1 MLTGLVLCGPQSPAP
16 KRPFFQL
23 PFAKGSTPQITPIS
37 TTASPK
43 TASTPSLPQWA
54 ATLVTTLDLANPSRV
69 PAWTDLHPEAKTT
82 ISPRPYSL
90 VTTLSLANPSRL
102 PKWSDLHPEPK
113 ATAGFPQAKL
123 VTTLALA
130 NPSSLPAW
138 TDLHPEPKTT
148 AASPKAALV
157 TTLALADPSRLPAW
171 TDLHPEPKTTA
182 ATLRP
187 YTLVTTLALADPSK
201 LPAWTDLHPEPKTT
215 AAAPRPYTLVTTLA
229 LADPSKLP
237 AWTDLHPEPKTTAA
251 APRPYTLVTTL
262 ALADPSKL
270 PAWTDLHPQ
279 PTIAPV
285 APGATLV
292 TTLDLADPSKLPHWT
307 DLYPEPPAPRITAY
321 APGAQS
327 APPRAEWGATLVTT
341 LPLAPSQALTR
352 SGGPK
357 PAEATGLPGGTIP
370 LPATPPVVVTGET
383 PAVAQPLQGNTEDLN
398 PLQITADNVGGFILH
413 EYPPGTWVNHVL
425 VRPNGHLLLTLF
437 DRPEVH
443 TYDPSKGDTVPPVVA
458 ARLPDNM
465 RINAVTEFEADKY
478 AVLATIPGEEANRRA
493 TLFVLTM
500 SGTPD
505 GAPRLEM
512 RTVVEDAESIVD
524 LVAINSTTLLA
535 ASEGTIHGIGVR
547 SGLNRPLW
555 TDPTMIPG
563 INAVKF
569 RPPYVYYVNGQAGRF
584 ARLPFDLP
592 TLEALAPAEVIVDGV
607 PGITDVA
614 LAPWTGTEGYLLNF
628 EQNMI
633 SRVNNVAAVDTIL
646 TGVRGP
652 TSAAFGRLA
661 GTSKTLYVV
670 TGAPP
675 GTVAKIL
682 AVTID

>member
-1 MLTGLVLCGPQSPAP
+1 MLTGLVLCRPQSPAP

-23 PFAKGSTPQITPIS
+23 PFPKGTTPQITEIS

-43 TASTPSLPQWA
+43 AASTPSLPQWA
-54 ATLVTTLDLANPSRV
+54 ATLVTTLDLANPSRL

-82 ISPRPYSL
+82 ILPRPYSL
-90 VTTLSLANPSRL
+90 VTTLNLANPSRL
-102 PKWSDLHPEPK
+102 PQWSDLHPEPK
-113 ATAGFPQAKL
+113 TTAGPPQGKL

-138 TDLHPEPKTT
+138 TDLHPEPKKT
-148 AASPKAALV
+148 AASPKATLV
-157 TTLALADPSRLPAW
+157 TTLALANPSRLPQW

-182 ATLRP
+182 PAPRP

-201 LPAWTDLHPEPKTT
+201 LPAWADLHPEPKTT
-215 AAAPRPYTLVTTLA
+215 AAPRPYTLVTTLA

-237 AWTDLHPEPKTTAA
+237 AWIDLHPE
-251 APRPYTLVTTL
+251 
-262 ALADPSKL
+262 
-270 PAWTDLHPQ
+270 

-292 TTLDLADPSKLPHWT
+292 TTLDLADPKKLPHWT

-327 APPRAEWGATLVTT
+327 PPPRAEWGATLVTT
-341 LPLAPSQALTR
+341 LPLGPSQAATR

-357 PAEATGLPGGTIP
+357 PAEATNLPDGTIP
-370 LPATPPVVVTGET
+370 LPVTPPVVVTGQT
-383 PAVAQPLQGNTEDLN
+383 PAVAQPLQGNTEDPN

-458 ARLPDNM
+458 ARLPNNM

-478 AVLATIPGEEANRRA
+478 AILASIPGEEANRRA

-505 GAPRLEM
+505 GVPRLEL
-512 RTVVEDAESIVD
+512 RTIVEEAESIVD

-535 ASEGTIHGIGVR
+535 ASEGAIHGIGVR